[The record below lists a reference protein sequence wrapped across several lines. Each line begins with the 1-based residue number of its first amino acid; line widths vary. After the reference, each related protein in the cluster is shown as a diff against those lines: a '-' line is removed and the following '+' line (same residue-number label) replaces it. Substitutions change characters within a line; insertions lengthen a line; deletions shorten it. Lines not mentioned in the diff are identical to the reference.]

1 MIGVKSK
8 QGIPTRTWGWI
19 TSFLWREKIKQWSA
33 NAPAG
38 PIGRRSCPRF
48 RRASRDRP
56 LLGAGFLRRVLG
68 NRAKHFGR
76 SFCRGGEAIL
86 RRVRGSRERT
96 GCAGLAHL
104 CRRAAERID
113 SRSRRGDPAERG
125 QGVQWMPWHWRT
137 MKDARYCEKPRGAV
151 SGLRSAGIRMGEPGR
166 GHTRP
171 SLLGREDHPGNRN
184 IQVPGG
190 REREFDSVSSG
201 ERKRISPNRGD
212 PGYGPPRRP
221 GGRRSG
227 RAWKGPA
234 ERVTPPYA
242 RAEDPGR
249 AVPE

>member
-1 MIGVKSK
+1 MGLSRNKVSLRER
-8 QGIPTRTWGWI
+8 GDGSPPFYGERRTSSGAR
-19 TSFLWREKIKQWSA
+19 TLRPGLSG
-33 NAPAG
+33 AG
-38 PIGRRSCPRF
+38 PVLGSAGLRGIDPS
-48 RRASRDRP
+48 S
-56 LLGAGFLRRVLG
+56 GAGFLRRVLG